1 MNYKRNETIH
11 FKFFCRRPQQARQAG
26 ATGGQ
31 GFAHRGGNK
40 EPAQPANIPVAKSRF
55 LYCVFMCIIFFF
67 YFSINI
73 WPCAQRYYDQY
84 GLANT
89 RSIQLIS
96 LPLLFLFS

>member
-55 LYCVFMCIIFFF
+55 LY
-67 YFSINI
+67 
-73 WPCAQRYYDQY
+73 
-84 GLANT
+84 
-89 RSIQLIS
+89 
-96 LPLLFLFS
+96 